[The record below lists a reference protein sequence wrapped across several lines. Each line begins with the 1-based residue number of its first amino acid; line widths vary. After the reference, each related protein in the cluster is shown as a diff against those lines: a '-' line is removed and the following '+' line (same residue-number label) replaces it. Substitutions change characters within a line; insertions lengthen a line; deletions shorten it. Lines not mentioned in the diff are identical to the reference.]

1 MEDVLLMLLKS
12 QRGQSRILEVVI
24 AATIILMT
32 FAAAYFL
39 INVSNVKVLQ
49 EREDLDR
56 LGYNTLHRLVESGV
70 FEQTVEVRLQA
81 DFLKTIIQKS
91 LPPETY
97 FNLTIFICSD
107 QGSIIKLEPHPSYP
121 PMSNAPKDTFINA
134 LETSSSSIIYTS
146 KSGKIYYV
154 VLVLAKVG

>member
-1 MEDVLLMLLKS
+1 MLIES
-12 QRGQSRILEVVI
+12 DRGQSRILEAVI
-24 AATIILMT
+24 AATIILMS

-70 FEQTVEVRLQA
+70 LEQTIEMRIQA
-81 DFLKTIIQKS
+81 DFFKTIIQKF
-91 LPPETY
+91 LPTETY

-107 QGSIIKLEPHPSYP
+107 RGSIIKLEPHPSYP
-121 PMSNAPKDTFINA
+121 PISNAPKDAFINA
-134 LETSSSSIIYTS
+134 LETSSSSLIYTS
-146 KSGKIYYV
+146 KSGNIYYI
-154 VLVLAKVG
+154 VLILARVG